1 MEKVKFKNLRN
12 KTLVGNLYTTN
23 SKSIILMAHGFTGD
37 KSGEGRFDKIAK
49 SLNDIGYNILS
60 FDFSG
65 CGESDDDT
73 LTVEKQVD
81 DLNSD
86 IKFVKSKGYQ
96 NIGLFGHSLG
106 GLISLK
112 CFTPEIV
119 TMVLWAPV
127 TNKIKYRWDKRYS
140 KEQLQELEDKGYLTL
155 IRDKGVRRKILIDKR
170 MLAYR
175 ESIDQKDLLN
185 NVNCPIMIIHGNKD
199 ESVPY
204 TDSQDV
210 IKLLSSDSELEIID
224 GANHGFYNHLDIL
237 IDLTKKWFIKHLKN

>member
-1 MEKVKFKNLRN
+1 
-12 KTLVGNLYTTN
+12 
-23 SKSIILMAHGFTGD
+23 
-37 KSGEGRFDKIAK
+37 
-49 SLNDIGYNILS
+49 GYNILS

-81 DLNSD
+81 DLNSA